1 MHNAIPQFQDISQL
15 HTGFGIAYID
25 TSGKIL
31 SANTAF
37 TRLLHTQPVQPGH
50 SIFEYVQHIRSVDVM
65 HWQHTL
71 TCPQAGTLEIAIPED
86 KSMIRLQWT
95 ALNQDH
101 RLIIAESLPSDH
113 TLLIQRNADKT
124 ENHESQPTLGH
135 RQQLHQILAD
145 WETDQSENRSLAVIL
160 IGLSQFKKI
169 NETLGYDTGDQVLK
183 LAGQRI
189 ARVSRTDDFVTALDG
204 DKFIVLQTNQTQP
217 ASVVTLAK
225 RLLELLQRPFL
236 INGRQVNTNACVGM
250 AILHQGTDE
259 AKNLIQHAEW
269 ALAEAKKQA
278 PGSHCIFEPGLE
290 QRALEQHNLEVGLRR
305 ALLLQEFQLFYQ
317 PQIDMHNRKIVG
329 CEALL
334 RWQKSGKDWI
344 SPAQFIPLAE
354 SMGEIHTIGK
364 WVLQTACHD
373 AARWPANIRVAI
385 NVSPLQFED
394 GSLIHHIQRALHMS
408 GLDPQRLELE
418 ITEGLLIR
426 NIEKTLEQL
435 WHIQNMGVTI
445 AMDDFGTG
453 FSSLN
458 YLNSF
463 PFSKIKIDQ
472 SFIRSLQTEK
482 SRALVQAILSLGQA
496 LNMDTLAEGV
506 ETEEQLDYLAHNGC
520 NAVQGYLISKPVPV
534 EKILELLT

>member
-1 MHNAIPQFQDISQL
+1 MHNAPHPFQDVSQL
-15 HTGFGIAYID
+15 DTGFGIACID

-31 SANTAF
+31 SANSSF
-37 TRLLHTQPVQPGH
+37 TVLLHLQKH
-50 SIFEYVQHIRSVDVM
+50 SILDNLQHIRTVDIM
-65 HWQHTL
+65 HWQHIL
-71 TCPQAGTLEIAIPED
+71 SCPQSGMLEVVFSED

-95 ALNQDH
+95 ALNQNH
-101 RLIIAESLPSDH
+101 RLIIVEPIPFDH
-113 TLLIQRNADKT
+113 NVLIQRNAGKT
-124 ENHESQPTLGH
+124 ENHEAQPALKN

-145 WETDQSENRSLAVIL
+145 WESNPSNDQSLAVIL

-183 LAGQRI
+183 LVGQRI
-189 ARVSRTDDFVTALDG
+189 VRVSRTDDFVTALDG
-204 DKFIVLQTNQTQP
+204 DKFIVLQTNQIQP

-236 INGRQVNTNACVGM
+236 INGCQVNTNACIGM

-259 AKNLIQHAEW
+259 ARNLIQHAEW

-305 ALLLQEFQLFYQ
+305 ALLLQEFHLFYQ
-317 PQIDMHNRKIVG
+317 PQIDMHSRNIVG

-334 RWQKSGKDWI
+334 RWQKSGENWI
-344 SPAQFIPLAE
+344 LPSQFIPLAE
-354 SMGEIHTIGK
+354 SMGEIQAIGK
-364 WVLQTACHD
+364 WILQTACRD
-373 AARWPANIRVAI
+373 AMRWAANIKVAV

-408 GLDPQRLELE
+408 GLPPQRLELE

-426 NIEKTLEQL
+426 NVEKTLEQL
-435 WHIQNMGVTI
+435 WLIQNMGVTI

-472 SFIRSLQTEK
+472 SFVRSLQTEK
-482 SRALVQAILSLGQA
+482 SRALIQAILSLGQA
-496 LNMDTLAEGV
+496 LNMITLAEGV

-520 NAVQGYLISKPVPV
+520 NAAQGFLISKPVPM
-534 EKILELLT
+534 EKILQLLT